1 MVHPQERTP
10 ALKPSFDPTASPI
23 TQVPQEHRIKAMLPQ
38 CREVGIEHPSH
49 CTPAL
54 YHSRLRQHPR
64 HKSHDCNKTNLTHQI
79 SLQYTH
85 IQVMSNNSKSSAE
98 SSPCASPSSSRSG
111 SYTNR
116 PTPRR
121 EHSYTH
127 VFPANPSAVSPTKPR
142 KTTLKPRIDTK
153 QRGSY
158 AWPTAQ
164 LETSDRTRQFYSGL
178 DWLLEATSSS
188 WGPMPGQSDF
198 CTPLT
203 EGALRQLNAQRK
215 DSCFATEA
223 NGDENE
229 SKD

>member
-1 MVHPQERTP
+1 MQRNELHT
-10 ALKPSFDPTASPI
+10 LNTAPI
-23 TQVPQEHRIKAMLPQ
+23 HTKA
-38 CREVGIEHPSH
+38 
-49 CTPAL
+49 
-54 YHSRLRQHPR
+54 
-64 HKSHDCNKTNLTHQI
+64 
-79 SLQYTH
+79 
-85 IQVMSNNSKSSAE
+85 MSNNSNSSAD

-153 QRGSY
+153 QRGSNS
-158 AWPTAQ
+158 WSTAQ

-198 CTPLT
+198 GTPLT
-203 EGALRQLNAQRK
+203 EGTLRQLNAQRK

-223 NGDENE
+223 NDDENE